1 MVKLKLA
8 RPVPLVLGTELPVPL
23 ALPVQ
28 DMAVQEP
35 QEPLALGMV
44 VLAPQVPPALDT
56 EPLVALPMQALTRKL
71 SIHCYTRQRLMW
83 RTDPTWPTS

>member
-28 DMAVQEP
+28 D
-35 QEPLALGMV
+35 MV